1 MKILHTSDWHLGHT
15 LYNYDRTEEQQ
26 DMLKQMVDIVVEQKP
41 DVFLLCGDVY
51 HTSQPSA
58 SVQTMLAN
66 ALVRIHDAHPQM
78 AIIMTA
84 GNHDSGSKHEI
95 FRIPWQA

>member
-15 LYNYDRTEEQQ
+15 LYNYDRTEEQLA
-26 DMLKQMVDIVVEQKP
+26 MLSQMVHIVERERP

-58 SVQTMLAN
+58 SVQTMMAE
-66 ALVRIHDAHPQM
+66 ALVRIHAANPL
-78 AIIMTA
+78 MTIVVT
-84 GNHDSGSKHEI
+84 DRKSVV
-95 FRIPWQA
+95 